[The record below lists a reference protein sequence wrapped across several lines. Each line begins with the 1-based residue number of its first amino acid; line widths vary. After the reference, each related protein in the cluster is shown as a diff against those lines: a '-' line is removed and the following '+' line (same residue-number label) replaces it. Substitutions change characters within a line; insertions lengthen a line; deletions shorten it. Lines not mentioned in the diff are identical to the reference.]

1 MPHDILEEVCKLQ
14 RMATPLF
21 VINFTLFVLLLA
33 VFPFLERG
41 SATYYVSL
49 MSFAI
54 IGGTL
59 LLWSGLKYKCRQF
72 DQKKGEFLE
81 RESEK

>member
-1 MPHDILEEVCKLQ
+1 MAHDVLEEVCKLQ

-33 VFPFLERG
+33 AFPFLERG

-49 MSFAI
+49 LSFGI

-59 LLWSGLKYKCRQF
+59 LLWSALKYKCRQI
-72 DQKKGEFLE
+72 DEKNGGFLE
-81 RESEK
+81 RESER